1 MQQFKTKEVKKKGSL
16 HMPNLAIMGTLI
28 VVCYSTAKVA
38 RLIMSNKLKDKLRE
52 FLDLFG
58 IEIEEDENERL

>member
-1 MQQFKTKEVKKKGSL
+1 
-16 HMPNLAIMGTLI
+16 MPNLAIMGTLI

-38 RLIMSNKLKDKLRE
+38 RLVMSNKLKGKLRG

-58 IEIEEDENERL
+58 IKVEEEGEDTQ

>member
-1 MQQFKTKEVKKKGSL
+1 
-16 HMPNLAIMGTLI
+16 MPNLAIMGTLI

-38 RLIMSNKLKDKLRE
+38 RLVMNKKLKDKLKG

-58 IEIEEDENERL
+58 IEIEEEGEDTQ

>member
-1 MQQFKTKEVKKKGSL
+1 
-16 HMPNLAIMGTLI
+16 MPYLAISGTLI
-28 VVCYSTAKVA
+28 VVFYSTAKVA

-58 IEIEEDENERL
+58 IEIEED

>member
-1 MQQFKTKEVKKKGSL
+1 
-16 HMPNLAIMGTLI
+16 MPYLAISGTLI

-38 RLIMSNKLKDKLRE
+38 RLIMSNKFKDKLRE

-58 IEIEEDENERL
+58 IEIEEEGEDAQ

>member
-1 MQQFKTKEVKKKGSL
+1 
-16 HMPNLAIMGTLI
+16 MPNLVIMGTLI
-28 VVCYSTAKVA
+28 VVCYSVGKIA
-38 RLIMSNKLKDKLRE
+38 RLVMSYKLKDKLRE

>member
-16 HMPNLAIMGTLI
+16 HMPYLAISGTLI
-28 VVCYSTAKVA
+28 VVCYSVGKVA
-38 RLIMSNKLKDKLRE
+38 RLVMSNKLKDKLRE

-58 IEIEEDENERL
+58 IKIKEDENERL

>member
-1 MQQFKTKEVKKKGSL
+1 
-16 HMPNLAIMGTLI
+16 MPNLAIMGTLI

-38 RLIMSNKLKDKLRE
+38 RLVMSNKLKDKLRE

-58 IEIEEDENERL
+58 IEIEESSK

>member
-16 HMPNLAIMGTLI
+16 YMPYLAIMGTLI
-28 VVCYSTAKVA
+28 VVCYSVGKIAQLA
-38 RLIMSNKLKDKLRE
+38 MSNKLKDKLKG

-58 IEIEEDENERL
+58 IEIEED

>member
-1 MQQFKTKEVKKKGSL
+1 
-16 HMPNLAIMGTLI
+16 MPYLAISGTLI

-38 RLIMSNKLKDKLRE
+38 RLVMSNKLKDKLRE

-58 IEIEEDENERL
+58 IEIEEEGEDAQ